1 MTTVGRH
8 KRNVRRIARIVE
20 IAVRHG
26 LGYFVQT
33 LELGNLLPTPMRQE
47 QFKRLPSEVAARNIR
62 QMLEELGPTF
72 IKIGQLLSIRPD
84 LVPPDLVFELERLQ
98 DTVAPLT
105 VDVIKQQIEGELSR
119 PLDAVFARFD
129 DEPLGSASIGQVHR
143 AQLKDGPEVVV
154 KVQRPAAEST
164 VDADLDLL
172 RALAYRVRDR
182 VKWIDVIDVLDEFS
196 DSLHREL
203 DYRVEAHHI
212 DRFRHNFRDD
222 PLIKIPLVYWPL
234 TTRRI
239 LVMEYVEGS
248 KLSDLATPE
257 SLGIDTYALAEHGAE
272 AFMRQ
277 VLEFGF
283 FHGDLHPA
291 NILVTPDGRIGYL
304 DFGIVG
310 TVSEE
315 NKRII
320 THMLIAILRQDSD
333 AVVREA
339 ANLGVTIPPDR
350 LPAMRA
356 ELREILFR
364 YYGRSLEQIRI
375 EILGREFLAMLYRNH
390 VRIPK
395 DFALLAKALVT
406 LEGVAKHLYPEFNIV
421 EVARPYATKLVR
433 EKYPAAEGI
442 QQVLDEIKRDFVYLA
457 EMPKHLHDVLGMV
470 RAGQLTVKSR
480 DMERDRLEQRIDIA
494 ASRVSFSIVLAAVI
508 VAMAVIV
515 SIVRIRWM
523 ETAGFVSVLALAMV
537 WVAVMV
543 MRRRR

>member
-1 MTTVGRH
+1 MTTIGRH

-20 IAVRHG
+20 IAAKHG
-26 LGYFVQT
+26 LGYFIQT
-33 LELGNLLPTPMRQE
+33 LDLGNLLPTPTRQE

-84 LVPPDLVFELERLQ
+84 LIPPDLVFELERLQ
-98 DTVAPLT
+98 DTVAPLP
-105 VDVIKQQIEGELSR
+105 VDVIKQQIEHELGR
-119 PLDAVFARFD
+119 PLDAIFLRFD

-143 AQLKDGPEVVV
+143 AQLKDGPDVVV

-339 ANLGVTIPPDR
+339 ANLGVAIPPER
-350 LPAMRA
+350 LPAMRT

-442 QQVLDEIKRDFVYLA
+442 QQVLDELKRDFVYMA

-480 DMERDRLEQRIDIA
+480 DMERNRLEQRIDLA
-494 ASRVSFSIVLAAVI
+494 ASRISFSIVLAAVI

-515 SIVRIRWM
+515 SAVQIPWM
-523 ETAGFVSVLALAMV
+523 EIAGFLGVFALAIV

-543 MRRRR
+543 IRRRR

>member
-1 MTTVGRH
+1 MTRWDRSR
-8 KRNVRRIARIVE
+8 RNVRRIARIAE
-20 IAVRHG
+20 IATRHG

-33 LELGNLLPTPMRQE
+33 LELGNLLPTPMRE
-47 QFKRLPSEVAARNIR
+47 KKFKRQPSEVAARNLR
-62 QMLEELGPTF
+62 EMLEELGPTF

-84 LVPPDLVFELERLQ
+84 LVPPDFIFELERLQ
-98 DTVAPLT
+98 DTVASVP
-105 VDVIKQQIEGELSR
+105 VGVIKKQIEHELGR
-119 PLDAVFARFD
+119 PLSEVFTAFV

-143 AQLKDGPEVVV
+143 ARLKDGPEVVV
-154 KVQRPAAEST
+154 KVQRPAAEHT

-172 RALAYRVRDR
+172 RVLARRVRDR
-182 VKWIDVIDVLDEFS
+182 VKWIDIMDVLDEFS

-222 PLIKIPLVYWPL
+222 DLIKIPIVFWPL

-257 SLGIDTYALAEHGAE
+257 SLGIDTYELARHGAE

-291 NILVTPDGRIGYL
+291 NILVTPDGCIGYL

-310 TVSEE
+310 TVTEE

-320 THMLIAILRQDSD
+320 THMLIGIIRQDTD
-333 AVVREA
+333 EVVRQA
-339 ANLGVTIPPDR
+339 GNLGVSIPEDR

-356 ELREILFR
+356 ELREILFH

-406 LEGVAKHLYPEFNIV
+406 IEGVAKQLYPEFNVV
-421 EVARPYATKLVR
+421 EVAKPYATRLVR
-433 EKYPAAEGI
+433 EKYPAAEGA
-442 QQVLDEIKRDFVYLA
+442 QQVLDDLKRDLVYLA
-457 EMPKHLHDVLGMV
+457 EMPRHLHDVLGML
-470 RAGQLTVKSR
+470 RSGQLAVKTR
-480 DMERDRLEQRIDIA
+480 DTDRGRLEDRIDIA
-494 ASRVSFSIVLAAVI
+494 ASRVSFSVVFAAVI
-508 VAMAVIV
+508 IALAVLGSV
-515 SIVRIRWM
+515 MRVRWM
-523 ETAGFVSVLALAMV
+523 TVGSFAAIVVLAVL
-537 WVAVMV
+537 WVGVMV
-543 MRRRR
+543 FRRR

>member
-47 QFKRLPSEVAARNIR
+47 QFKRLPSEVAARNVR

-98 DTVAPLT
+98 DTVAPLP

-172 RALAYRVRDR
+172 RALAHRVRDR

-222 PLIKIPLVYWPL
+222 PLIKIPLVHWPL

-339 ANLGVTIPPDR
+339 ANLGVTIPPER

-480 DMERDRLEQRIDIA
+480 DMERDRLEQRIDVA
-494 ASRVSFSIVLAAVI
+494 ASRISFSIVLAAVI

-523 ETAGFVSVLALAMV
+523 EIAGFVSVLALAMV